1 MHSGSSVTRNCSK
14 SRTARSTNG
23 IDPGLCPTACIERA
37 EDTAYET
44 HLCIITAWCGKASS
58 GGRSYAW
65 RVLCSLGRCYAY
77 GAEAMLAPCP
87 QKRGKFPSPNSS
99 EISYSVHK
107 EVRNW
112 STRWNHAW
120 KSLYFRWNQ
129 NSVIHSQWGRPR
141 KGSHLTKV
149 ILSSPVRTDRKEKE
163 GVGTTISSLYL
174 LRSGRATLSL
184 LDQDQEPYRFFLH
197 WVGYIYT
204 SLYSITESPLTTHGM
219 LFHAYK
225 NHRQAGHHP
234 CCLLGDETIHLP
246 WFI

>member
-1 MHSGSSVTRNCSK
+1 MSIATAHHLDPITPTQPSK
-14 SRTARSTNG
+14 
-23 IDPGLCPTACIERA
+23 LCPLPRPT
-37 EDTAYET
+37 TPT
-44 HLCIITAWCGKASS
+44 WSTSTT
-58 GGRSYAW
+58 
-65 RVLCSLGRCYAY
+65 
-77 GAEAMLAPCP
+77 
-87 QKRGKFPSPNSS
+87 PSPT
-99 EISYSVHK
+99 YSRLTPIAPLKVP
-107 EVRNW
+107 EGLALLR
-112 STRWNHAW
+112 A
-120 KSLYFRWNQ
+120 WNQ